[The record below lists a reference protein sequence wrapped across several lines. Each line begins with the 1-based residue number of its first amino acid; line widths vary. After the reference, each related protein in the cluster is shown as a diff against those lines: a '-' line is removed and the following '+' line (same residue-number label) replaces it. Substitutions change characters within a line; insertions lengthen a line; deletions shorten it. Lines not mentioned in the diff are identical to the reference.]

1 MASGGSWRTG
11 RLGVASGLGMSR
23 RRGGRRIARK
33 GGATGTKNGA
43 AGEVL
48 GAASLGRR
56 AESRAIGHRFPCQF
70 VAADRWQHSG
80 NGKAE
85 SAKTSG
91 FSAVPAR
98 FERATCGSEDRCSIQ
113 LSYGTRSQVMGMGAN
128 ANCGPSWSVGAFS
141 EPPSITTRRRDT
153 SVK

>member
-23 RRGGRRIARK
+23 RRGSRRIARN

-43 AGEVL
+43 AGEVF

-56 AESRAIGHRFPCQF
+56 TESRAIGHRFRCQF
-70 VAADRWQHSG
+70 VAAGSWQHSG
-80 NGKAE
+80 NGKGE

-98 FERATCGSEDRCSIQ
+98 FERATCGSEDLGSTSN
-113 LSYGTRSQVMGMGAN
+113 LGFPQVDRIGQKRTG
-128 ANCGPSWSVGAFS
+128 
-141 EPPSITTRRRDT
+141 
-153 SVK
+153 